1 MSRSLSPEILASR
14 YQLETVIASG
24 GMGAVW
30 RAVDLVL
37 DRPVAVKLLRAE
49 LAQHP
54 ETSARFR
61 AEARHAAGLSHPA
74 IAQVYDFG
82 EASADQPAFLVM
94 ELVDGPPLTDLIA
107 AGPLP
112 PAQVMDIVAQ
122 VATGLAVAHA
132 AGVVHRDIK
141 PGNLLIERGGVKITD
156 FGVAYAAG
164 SAPLT
169 RTGTLIGTPAYLAPE
184 RVSGQAAGPA
194 SDLYSLGMVAYEC
207 LAGRAPFTGTAMEI
221 ALAHQ
226 MRSLPPLPASVPHP
240 VAALIGDLTSRD
252 PAGRPA
258 SAARVAASAS
268 ALRDAIGAGAA
279 GAAGAI
285 GPAGAG
291 NGAHGDE
298 RAGGGTADRRGYAA
312 APGPPD
318 VTAEL
323 PAAAW
328 PPGGPDDGYG
338 AGVRPRRRGPL
349 TRRRGRRAVVAVAVL
364 AVLASLGGWLAASL
378 AGTSAPRTQPPPSH
392 ASGPAGHKVTVNA
405 RALIGQPVSD
415 VVRALRQRRLRVA
428 ITWQPTT
435 DARPGT
441 VLTVRPTGKVLPG
454 TTILI
459 TAARRTHRGH
469 DHGRGHDG
477 NGHGGDGNKQGGG
490 D

>member
-14 YQLETVIASG
+14 YQLEKAIASG

-54 ETSARFR
+54 ETGARFR

-74 IAQVYDFG
+74 IAQVYDFA

-94 ELVDGPPLTDLIA
+94 ELVDGPALTDLIA

-122 VATGLAVAHA
+122 VASGLAVAHA

-207 LAGRAPFTGTAMEI
+207 LAGRVPFTGTAMEI
-221 ALAHQ
+221 ALAHR
-226 MRSLPPLPASVPHP
+226 MRSLPPLPASVPP
-240 VAALIGDLTSRD
+240 AVAALIGDLTARD

-258 SAARVAASAS
+258 SAADVAARAS
-268 ALRDAIGAGAA
+268 ALRDAIEAGAA
-279 GAAGAI
+279 GAAADGRDY
-285 GPAGAG
+285 PAAQ
-291 NGAHGDE
+291 
-298 RAGGGTADRRGYAA
+298 
-312 APGPPD
+312 GPPE
-318 VTAEL
+318 VTTEL

-349 TRRRGRRAVVAVAVL
+349 TRRRGRRAAVAVAVL

-378 AGTSAPRTQPPPSH
+378 AGTSAPRAKPPPSH
-392 ASGPAGHKVTVNA
+392 ASGPAGHTVTVNA
-405 RALIGQPVSD
+405 AALIGQPVSD

-428 ITWQPTT
+428 ITWHPTR

-441 VLTVRPTGKVLPG
+441 VLAVRPGGKVLPG
-454 TTILI
+454 TTIFI
-459 TAARRTHRGH
+459 TAARRMHRGH
-469 DHGRGHDG
+469 DHGRHGH
-477 NGHGGDGNKQGGG
+477 GHGGNGNNQGG